1 VEITKEDGAVTT
13 LSVERDIERE
23 RGKECVCVCE
33 REREREREREI
44 MANCH
49 LQKASNLN
57 ELKAN

>member
-33 REREREREREI
+33 RERERERERDNGKLPPPKGFKFE
-44 MANCH
+44 
-49 LQKASNLN
+49 
-57 ELKAN
+57 